1 MKTYFAYSSKEQYQ
15 FKAKNIYEAR
25 TWIINHLDTSYEW
38 TLGEI
43 INPTIK
49 QQWTHITPD

>member
-1 MKTYFAYSSKEQYQ
+1 MKTFYAKSKKEHYT
-15 FKAKNIYEAR
+15 FRALTLADAR
-25 TWIINHLDTSYEW
+25 NWIINHLDCSQEW

-49 QQWTHITPD
+49 PTE

>member
-1 MKTYFAYSSKEQYQ
+1 MKTYYARSSKGYYS
-15 FKAKNIYEAR
+15 FVALNLYEAR

-49 QQWTHITPD
+49 PTK

>member
-1 MKTYFAYSSKEQYQ
+1 MGDIMKTYFAYSSKEQYQ

-49 QQWTHITPD
+49 Q

>member
-1 MKTYFAYSSKEQYQ
+1 MKTYYARSSKGHYR
-15 FKAKNIYEAR
+15 FVALNLYEAR

-43 INPTIK
+43 LNPTK
-49 QQWTHITPD
+49 